1 MGYRE
6 NERVQKG
13 ALATAAAGNKAA
25 VILMATAMAIYV
37 GRQGSPLAVGLVYTV
52 FWFGSMVFS
61 PVWGAV
67 ADITGRR
74 RAVLFTTAVLAT
86 VTALPLV
93 VVRSV
98 WGMLAFRGVFAVFAV
113 GFLPVILAIVSERG
127 GSTARGKELGFFN
140 TARAF
145 GLTAG
150 QLFAGI
156 LLGLLAPPE
165 LFLIVVG
172 VAGAVAVA
180 AVLIEDPTPTPATD
194 PTLRELYSEVRRR
207 LVPSA
212 GEGDL
217 STHGLRWLYL
227 GVLLRNITV
236 LGIGSLLPVYL
247 VSRVG
252 TSEFLMGV
260 LLAVNP
266 AAQMAL
272 MYLLGLASDAVGRKP
287 LIVGGLAGSGLYG
300 LMMAGAVLP
309 GSLAGRAT
317 VVALGFL
324 LLAVSWS
331 ALFTGS
337 VAFIGD
343 VAAQDRES
351 ELMGLR
357 ETARGMGGVV
367 GPTLFGLLATFVGY
381 PLTFVGG
388 SLLALVAAVVASVGV
403 TESHRTKATVPI
415 PGGD

>member
-1 MGYRE
+1 MDHRE
-6 NERVQKG
+6 DERVQKG
-13 ALATAAAGNKAA
+13 ALATAAATNKAA

-37 GRQGSPLAVGLVYTV
+37 GRRGSPLAVGLVYTV

-74 RAVLFTTAVLAT
+74 RAVLFGTAVLAT

-98 WGMLAFRGVFAVFAV
+98 WGMLAFRGAFAVFAV

-127 GSTARGKELGFFN
+127 GSTSRGQELGFFN
-140 TARAF
+140 TARAL

-150 QLFAGI
+150 QLFAGV

-165 LFLIVVG
+165 LFLVV
-172 VAGAVAVA
+172 VVVSATVAVA
-180 AVLIEDPTPTPATD
+180 ALLVDDPTSTPATT
-194 PTLRELYSEVRRR
+194 PTFRELSAEVRGR
-207 LVPSA
+207 LIPTA
-212 GEGDL
+212 GERSL

-227 GVLLRNITV
+227 GVLLRNTTV

-247 VSRVG
+247 VSRLG
-252 TSEFLMGV
+252 ASEFLMGV

-266 AAQMAL
+266 AAQMAF
-272 MYLLGLASDAVGRKP
+272 MYLLGLAADRVGRKP
-287 LIVGGLAGSGLYG
+287 LIVGGLAGSGLHG
-300 LMMAGAVLP
+300 LVMAGAVLP
-309 GSLAGRAT
+309 GSMVARAS
-317 VVALGFL
+317 VAALSFL
-324 LLAVSWS
+324 LLAASWS

-343 VAAQDRES
+343 VAAPERRS

-357 ETARGMGGVV
+357 ETARGVGGVV
-367 GPTLFGLLATFVGY
+367 GPTLFGLLATFAGY
-381 PLTFVGG
+381 PLTFAGG
-388 SLLALVAAVVASVGV
+388 SLLALLAAGVAAAGVA
-403 TESHRTKATVPI
+403 ESHHTGAAVPI
-415 PGGD
+415 LGDD

>member
-6 NERVQKG
+6 DERVQRG

-25 VILMATAMAIYV
+25 VILMATAMAIYI
-37 GRQGSPLAVGLVYTV
+37 GRRGSPLAVGLVYTV

-74 RAVLFTTAVLAT
+74 RAVLVTTAVMAT

-127 GSTARGKELGFFN
+127 GSAARGQELGFFN

-150 QLFAGI
+150 QLFSGI

-165 LFLIVVG
+165 LFLVVVG
-172 VAGAVAVA
+172 IAGAVAVA
-180 AVLIEDPTPTPATD
+180 AVLIGDPTPTPATD
-194 PTLRELYSEVRRR
+194 PTLRELYGEVRRR
-207 LVPSA
+207 LVPTT
-212 GEGDL
+212 GERDL

-227 GVLLRNITV
+227 GVLLRNATV

-247 VSRVG
+247 VSGLG
-252 TSEFLMGV
+252 TSEYLMGV

-266 AAQMAL
+266 AAQMGF
-272 MYLLGLASDAVGRKP
+272 MYLLGVTSDTVGRKP

-300 LMMAGAVLP
+300 LVMAGAVLP
-309 GSLAGRAT
+309 GSLSARAA
-317 VVALGFL
+317 VAALAFL
-324 LLAVSWS
+324 LLAASWS

-343 VAAQDRES
+343 IAVSERES

-357 ETARGMGGVV
+357 ETARGIGGVV
-367 GPTLFGLLATFVGY
+367 GPTLFGLIATFVGY

-388 SLLALVAAVVASVGV
+388 SLLALVAAVVAVVGIA
-403 TESHRTKATVPI
+403 ESHHTEATIPVP
-415 PGGD
+415 GND